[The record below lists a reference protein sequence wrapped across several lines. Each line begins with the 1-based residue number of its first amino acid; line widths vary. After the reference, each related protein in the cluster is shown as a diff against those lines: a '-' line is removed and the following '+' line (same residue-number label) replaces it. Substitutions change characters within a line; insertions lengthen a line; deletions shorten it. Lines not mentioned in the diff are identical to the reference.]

1 MDDLKTGEVS
11 EKAFVHDPSSTNLR
25 QVSLDETDPNVG
37 KSEAERR
44 ALDKKLMRK
53 VDFWLIPWLCLVYL
67 LCFLDRT
74 NIGNARLAGMEEDLN
89 MQGHDY
95 NLALT
100 IFFISYAGA
109 EPFTNLV
116 MKRISPRVF
125 FTIVTLTWVSWDIF
139 SFEKMADIIRQ
150 GLCMMC
156 MGLVHNFSGLLAAR
170 FFLGVTEAGLFPG
183 VNYYLSC
190 WYKRDELGFRL
201 SLFFANAAL
210 AGSFGG
216 LLAAAIANMDGLGGK
231 AGWAW
236 IFIIEGLA
244 TMIIGAFCWR
254 MCHDWDLSSQPE
266 TARFLTPEE
275 KLRLRHRLIKDNLSN
290 TADEYDSRHIKAALK
305 DWKCWAFCVT
315 EMGNFMPLYAFSLF
329 LPTIVAAMGH
339 KGTHA
344 QLITVPPYAV
354 AAALTV
360 AIGWIAD
367 RTRQRGICNMVISSI
382 GIVGFIMLLSSSDP
396 QVQYAGTFL
405 GAMGIYPTIPNNL
418 CWAAN
423 NVEGGYKRGVLLG
436 VVVGWGNLNGIV
448 SSNIY
453 LKSEKPRYWSGHGV
467 VLAYMVVCLFG
478 GTAFIRTMLAI
489 ENKKRRAGKRDHM
502 LHGLN
507 TDEIMVAGDKRP
519 NFLYTL

>member
-1 MDDLKTGEVS
+1 MADLETGEIS
-11 EKAFVHDPSSTNLR
+11 EKALVNDSSSTSLGHT
-25 QVSLDETDPNVG
+25 SLDETDPDVG
-37 KSEAERR
+37 KSEAQRN
-44 ALDKKLMRK
+44 ALDRKLMRK
-53 VDFWLIPWLCLVYL
+53 VDLWLIPWLCLVYL

-74 NIGNARLAGMEEDLN
+74 NIGNARLAGMEEDLDMHGAFTERN
-89 MQGHDY
+89 AGHDY

-125 FTIVTLTWVSWDIF
+125 FTIVTLTW
-139 SFEKMADIIRQ
+139 

-170 FFLGVTEAGLFPG
+170 FFLGITEAGLFPG

-201 SLFFANAAL
+201 SIFFANAAL

-244 TMIIGAFCWR
+244 TMIIGAFCWW
-254 MCHDWDLSSQPE
+254 MCHNWPE

-275 KLRLRHRLIKDNLSN
+275 KLRLRYRLTKDNLSN
-290 TADEYDSRHIKAALK
+290 TADEYDKRHVKAALK

-344 QLITVPPYAV
+344 QLMTVPPYAV

-360 AIGWIAD
+360 AIGYIAD
-367 RTRQRGICNMVISSI
+367 RTRQRGICNMIISSI
-382 GIVGFIMLLSSSDP
+382 GIVGFIMLLTSNNP
-396 QVQYAGTFL
+396 QIQYTGTFL

-467 VLAYMVVCLFG
+467 VLAYMVFCLFG
-478 GTAFIRTMLAI
+478 GTVFIRTMLAI
-489 ENKKRRAGKRDHM
+489 ENQKRRAGKRDY
-502 LHGLN
+502 LLDGL
-507 TDEIMVAGDKRP
+507 TAEQILVAGDRRP
-519 NFLYTL
+519 GFLYTL

>member
-125 FTIVTLTWVSWDIF
+125 FTIVTLTW
-139 SFEKMADIIRQ
+139 